1 MGKNTV
7 CITEQH
13 ICKQGKLLIHSVQVK
28 DTITWCCLNIS
39 TALGLMEVKLCICLN
54 RKRDKTKYGSKNIKK
69 QNMHVHEGQIMAF
82 MASFPCF
89 NTLFIFTTMK
99 SFVFSESCIFSGW
112 APTTQIQT
120 KVCIIT
126 ILFNIFLLLFATV
139 DPTQLK
145 TVYMGLHVY
154 MNLMLPMNSLNRKN
168 QAAIC
173 SDWWRWGDV
182 DSGDS

>member
-1 MGKNTV
+1 MFIFTRPTRSSNSMGKNTV

-54 RKRDKTKYGSKNIKK
+54 RKWDKTKYGSKNIKE

-99 SFVFSESCIFSGW
+99 SFVFSVAEHQQHKYRQKF
-112 APTTQIQT
+112 ALL
-120 KVCIIT
+120 
-126 ILFNIFLLLFATV
+126 LFYSTYFCYFLLLWT
-139 DPTQLK
+139 
-145 TVYMGLHVY
+145 LH
-154 MNLMLPMNSLNRKN
+154 N
-168 QAAIC
+168 
-173 SDWWRWGDV
+173 
-182 DSGDS
+182 

>member
-54 RKRDKTKYGSKNIKK
+54 RKRDKTKYGSKNIKE

-82 MASFPCF
+82 MARFPCF
-89 NTLFIFTTMK
+89 NTVYLHYNEIF
-99 SFVFSESCIFSGW
+99 CIFWVMYFQWLS
-112 APTTQIQT
+112 TNNTNTDKSLHYYYFIQY
-120 KVCIIT
+120 I
-126 ILFNIFLLLFATV
+126 FATFCYCG
-139 DPTQLK
+139 PYTTK
-145 TVYMGLHVY
+145 NCIHGTTCLHE
-154 MNLMLPMNSLNRKN
+154 LNVTN
-168 QAAIC
+168 EL
-173 SDWWRWGDV
+173 S
-182 DSGDS
+182 